1 MQFPALVGGEL
12 CPIGCL
18 KTRIAF
24 SCFTLFSHFALVRNL
39 DRLEAMAMLVSSVE
53 EGSLSAASRKLN
65 IPVATLTR
73 NVNDLE
79 KFVGTRLLIRT
90 TRKLALTD
98 AGAEYVATAKRILED
113 VDELERRA
121 AGEFTAP
128 RGELVVASP
137 VQVARL
143 RVLRVINRFLALYP
157 EIRIRLVQSDR
168 IVDLVDEHADV
179 AIRVGRLRDSSLVAT
194 RVGALRVVTV
204 ASPAFLDKYGSPET
218 PEALRD
224 LPCVVF
230 DSPSLSPWRYR
241 SQDAGQIYTVAD
253 VPRLLVSSPDAAVD
267 AAIDGI
273 GATFI
278 LEHDVHDAV
287 MAGKL
292 KYILQEFEVEP
303 IPVHLVYLSR
313 EAMPA
318 KLRRFIDYAIPQLRE
333 LLAEFGRIPS
343 D

>member
-1 MQFPALVGGEL
+1 
-12 CPIGCL
+12 
-18 KTRIAF
+18 
-24 SCFTLFSHFALVRNL
+24 
-39 DRLEAMAMLVSSVE
+39 MAMLICSVE
-53 EGSLSAASRKLN
+53 EGSLSAAARKLS

-79 KFVGTRLLIRT
+79 ALVGTKLLIRT

-98 AGAEYVATAKRILED
+98 AGIEYVATAKRILED

-121 AGEFTAP
+121 AGEFTTP
-128 RGELVVASP
+128 RGELVVTSP

-143 RVLRVINRFLALYP
+143 RVLPVINQFLALYP

-168 IVDLVDEHADV
+168 VIDLVDAHADV
-179 AIRVGRLRDSSLVAT
+179 AIRVGRLRDSSMVAT

-204 ASPAFLDKYGSPET
+204 ASPAFLNKYGWPET
-218 PEALRD
+218 PEDLRD

-241 SQDAGQIYTVAD
+241 SQDTGQSYTVAH

-278 LEHDVHDAV
+278 LEHDVHEAV
-287 MAGKL
+287 KAGKL
-292 KYILQEFEVEP
+292 QYILQAFEVEP
-303 IPVHLVYLSR
+303 IPVHVVYLSR
-313 EAMPA
+313 TAMPA
-318 KLRRFIDYAIPQLRE
+318 KLRRFIDYAVPQLRE

-343 D
+343 E

>member
-1 MQFPALVGGEL
+1 
-12 CPIGCL
+12 
-18 KTRIAF
+18 
-24 SCFTLFSHFALVRNL
+24 
-39 DRLEAMAMLVSSVE
+39 MAMLVSSIE
-53 EGSLSAASRKLN
+53 EGSLSAAARKLN
-65 IPVATLTR
+65 MPVATLTR

-79 KFVGTRLLIRT
+79 ALVGTKLLIRT

-98 AGAEYVATAKRILED
+98 AGAAYVVTAKRILED

-121 AGEFTAP
+121 AGEFTTP
-128 RGELVVASP
+128 RGELVVTSP

-143 RVLRVINRFLALYP
+143 RVLPVINRFLALYP

-168 IVDLVDEHADV
+168 IVDLVDAHADV
-179 AIRVGRLRDSSLVAT
+179 AIRVGQLRDSSLVAM
-194 RVGALRVVTV
+194 RVGELRVVTV
-204 ASPAFLDKYGSPET
+204 ASPAFLDKYGEPKT
-218 PEALRD
+218 PEDLHD

-241 SQDAGQIYTVAD
+241 QQSTGRIYTVAD

-273 GATFI
+273 GVTFI

-287 MAGKL
+287 RAGKL

-303 IPVHLVYLSR
+303 IPVHVVYLSR
-313 EAMPA
+313 AAMPA
-318 KLRRFIDYAIPQLRE
+318 KLRRFINYAVPQLRD
-333 LLAEFGRIPS
+333 LLAEFGHPPS